1 MSTIGHNLFSDQTKI
16 SVNGILWLNLFPID
30 LHLFGFLETLLSLDS
45 LDFLLFAIFR
55 NIKGISD
62 YHVSKFNL
70 SVNIIFTSVGVEV
83 NRATTTRADACIC
96 GTESTCHRNPTLN
109 LGQFKSRG
117 DFRLNVF
124 KISRRTV
131 WGVDHLW
138 VVQ

>member
-1 MSTIGHNLFSDQTKI
+1 MSTIGHNLLSDQTKF

-70 SVNIIFTSVGVEV
+70 SVNIIFTSVGVKV

-117 DFRLNVF
+117 DFRLYVF

>member
-1 MSTIGHNLFSDQTKI
+1 MSTIGHNLLTDQTKI

-30 LHLFGFLETLLSLDS
+30 LRLFGILETLLSLDG

-70 SVNIIFTSVGVEV
+70 GVNIIFTSVGVEV
-83 NRATTTRADACIC
+83 NRATTTRADACIG
-96 GTESTCHRNPTLN
+96 GTEPNCHRNPTLN

-117 DFRLNVF
+117 DFRLHVF

>member
-1 MSTIGHNLFSDQTKI
+1 
-16 SVNGILWLNLFPID
+16 
-30 LHLFGFLETLLSLDS
+30 
-45 LDFLLFAIFR
+45 
-55 NIKGISD
+55 
-62 YHVSKFNL
+62 
-70 SVNIIFTSVGVEV
+70 
-83 NRATTTRADACIC
+83 
-96 GTESTCHRNPTLN
+96 LN

>member
-1 MSTIGHNLFSDQTKI
+1 MNTIGNNLLSDQTKI
-16 SVNGILWLNLFPID
+16 SVNCILWLNLFPID
-30 LHLFGFLETLLSLDS
+30 LHLFGFLETLLSLDG
-45 LDFLLFAIFR
+45 LNFLLFAIFR